1 MRRYATL
8 PRDMGV
14 KTNVQMDN
22 SVLIEEADPEAI
34 RLDDLESNASVDED
48 AVPMRK
54 VTANNK
60 VRPCLF

>member
-1 MRRYATL
+1 
-8 PRDMGV
+8 
-14 KTNVQMDN
+14 MDN

-60 VRPCLF
+60 VRLLPPTSPSV